1 MHADYQ
7 PKLVSRQRVEWTVTV
22 WNEHDEEGEKA
33 DAFFEMGLLSG
44 SDFKAKWICG
54 NYGVNKKKRYPVDCF
69 RKTFNAFGVQKARLY
84 ITACGLYE
92 AKLNGKKIGEFCL
105 APGHTDYRKRIQLQ
119 VYDVTEAVVSG
130 KNDFTVELA
139 DGWYRGSCGAWG
151 LKNQYGKQ
159 TKFLAQL
166 EITGQDGNISRII
179 SDETWDWSNDGAIRF
194 ADNKDGEVVE
204 AYRTPSYNR
213 KAKLTKHKVIP
224 SASNNVPLTEHETF
238 KPTVIKTPK
247 GASVLD
253 FGQNIAGYI
262 SFSLKARKGQIIKLR
277 FGEMF
282 DKEGEFT
289 PITWDQAFDVM
300 EEKFKTALK
309 EKGPESIGM
318 FGSGQWTIWEGYAAS
333 KLFKAGFRSNNIDPN
348 ARHCMASAVVGFMR
362 TFGMDEPMGC
372 YDDIEQ
378 ADAFVLWGANM
389 AEMHPILWSRITNR
403 RLSNQNVTVA
413 VLSTYQHRSF
423 ELADNGIIFT
433 PQSDLVIL
441 NYIAN
446 YIIQNNA
453 INQDFF
459 SKHVNLR
466 KGATDIGYGLRPTHP
481 LEKAAKNPG
490 SDASEPMSFEDYKA
504 FVAEYTLEKTAEM
517 TGVPKDQLEQLAQLY
532 ADPNKKVISY
542 WTMGFNQHTRGVWA
556 NNLVYNLHLLTGK
569 ISQPGCG
576 PFSLTGQPSACG
588 TAREVGTFAHRLPA
602 DMVVTNEK
610 HRDICEKKWNIP
622 SGTIPAK
629 IGLHAVA
636 QDRALKDGKLNV
648 YWTMCTNNM
657 QAGPNINE
665 ERMPGWRDPRNFII
679 VSDPYPTV
687 SALAADL
694 ILPTA
699 MWVEKEGAYG
709 NAERRT
715 QFWRQQVQAPGE
727 AKSDLW
733 QLVQFSRRFKTEEVW
748 PEDLLAKKPELR
760 GKTLYEVL
768 YATPE
773 VSKFPVSELAEDQLN
788 DESRE
793 LGFYLQKGLFEE
805 YAWFGRGH
813 GHDLAPF
820 DDYHKARGLRWPVVN
835 GKETQWRYSEGNDP
849 YVKAGEGYKFYGK
862 PDGKAVIFAL
872 PFEPAAEAPDEEYD
886 LWLSTGRVLEHW
898 HTGSMTR
905 RVPELH
911 RAFPEAVLFI
921 HPLDAKARDLRRG
934 DKVKVV
940 SRRGE
945 VISIVETRGRNR
957 PPQGL
962 VYMPFFDA
970 AQLVN
975 KLTLDATDPLSKETD
990 FKKCAVKLE
999 KV

>member
-1 MHADYQ
+1 M
-7 PKLVSRQRVEWTVTV
+7 KLSRRSFM
-22 WNEHDEEGEKA
+22 KA
-33 DAFFEMGLLSG
+33 NAVAAAAAAAGLSVP
-44 SDFKAKWICG
+44 
-54 NYGVNKKKRYPVDCF
+54 GV
-69 RKTFNAFGVQKARLY
+69 AR
-84 ITACGLYE
+84 
-92 AKLNGKKIGEFCL
+92 
-105 APGHTDYRKRIQLQ
+105 
-119 VYDVTEAVVSG
+119 AVVG
-130 KNDFTVELA
+130 QQEAIKWDKAPCRFCGTGCGVLVGTQQGRVVACQGDPDAPVN
-139 DGWYRGSCGAWG
+139 RGLNCIKGYF
-151 LKNQYGKQ
+151 LPKIMYGKDRLTQ
-159 TKFLAQL
+159 PML
-166 EITGQDGNISRII
+166 RM
-179 SDETWDWSNDGAIRF
+179 
-194 ADNKDGEVVE
+194 KDG
-204 AYRTPSYNR
+204 SY
-213 KAKLTKHKVIP
+213 HK
-224 SASNNVPLTEHETF
+224 
-238 KPTVIKTPK
+238 
-247 GASVLD
+247 D
-253 FGQNIAGYI
+253 
-262 SFSLKARKGQIIKLR
+262 
-277 FGEMF
+277 
-282 DKEGEFT
+282 GEFT
-289 PITWDQAFDVM
+289 PVSWEQAFDVM
-300 EEKFKTALK
+300 EEKFKTSLK
-309 EKGPESIGM
+309 EKGPEAIGM
-318 FGSGQWTIWEGYAAS
+318 FGSGQWTIWEGYAAA

-378 ADAFVLWGANM
+378 ADAFVLWGSNM

-403 RLSNQNVTVA
+403 RLSDPNVKVA
-413 VLSTYQHRSF
+413 VLSTFQHRSF
-423 ELADNGIIFT
+423 ELADNGIVFT

-453 INQDFF
+453 VNQDFF
-459 SKHVNLR
+459 TKHVNLR

-490 SDASEPMSFEDYKA
+490 SDASEPMSFDEYKA
-504 FVAEYTLEKTAEM
+504 FVAEYTLDKTAEM
-517 TGVPKDQLEQLAQLY
+517 TGVPKDQLEQLAQ
-532 ADPNKKVISY
+532 
-542 WTMGFNQHTRGVWA
+542 
-556 NNLVYNLHLLTGK
+556 
-569 ISQPGCG
+569 
-576 PFSLTGQPSACG
+576 
-588 TAREVGTFAHRLPA
+588 
-602 DMVVTNEK
+602 
-610 HRDICEKKWNIP
+610 
-622 SGTIPAK
+622 
-629 IGLHAVA
+629 
-636 QDRALKDGKLNV
+636 DRALKDGKLNV
-648 YWTMCTNNM
+648 YWVMCNNNM

-665 ERMPGWRDPRNFII
+665 DRMPGWRDPRNFII

-687 SALAADL
+687 SALSADL

-715 QFWRQQVQAPGE
+715 QFWRQQIKAPGE

-748 PEDLLAKKPELR
+748 PEALLAQKPELR
-760 GKTLYEVL
+760 GKTLYDVL
-768 YATPE
+768 FATPA
-773 VSKFPVSELAEDQLN
+773 VSKFPLSELKEDQLN

-820 DDYHKARGLRWPVVN
+820 DDYHNARGLRWPVVE

-872 PFEPAAEAPDEEYD
+872 PFEPAAESPDNEYD

-911 RAFPEAVLFI
+911 RAFPEAVVFI

-934 DKVKVV
+934 DKVKVS

-975 KLTLDATDPLSKETD
+975 NLTLDATDPLSKETD
-990 FKKCAVKLE
+990 FKKCAVKLA